1 MIHYLGIYK
10 KIQKLICSQI
20 HEISPYINFIDYNID
35 VTNSGYSEIP
45 SNTAAKAVPHKIDY
59 G

>member
-10 KIQKLICSQI
+10 KIQKLIGSQI
-20 HEISPYINFIDYNID
+20 YEISPYINIIDYNID
-35 VTNSGYSEIP
+35 VTNSSYSEIP
-45 SNTAAKAVPHKIDY
+45 SNTTAKAVPHKIDY